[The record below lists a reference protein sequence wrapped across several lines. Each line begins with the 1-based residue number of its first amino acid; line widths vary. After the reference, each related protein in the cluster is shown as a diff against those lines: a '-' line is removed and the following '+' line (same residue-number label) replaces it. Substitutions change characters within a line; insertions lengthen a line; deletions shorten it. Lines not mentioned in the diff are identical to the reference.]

1 MTHDVR
7 TTGSTEPHSSSSA
20 PIATSPDQMNLEWF
34 RNVLGG
40 AGLLTASDLSAVEL
54 EPVGGGV
61 IARMVRAKLT
71 YAGPTGAPKSVVVKY
86 PTDDPGSYGLAKAMG
101 FYELETR
108 FYQDIA
114 PLVPGMGLAQCYSA
128 RLADDA
134 TTFNLVLEDLS
145 ETAAAGSILEA
156 ASPDQCS
163 RALRE
168 LVAFQ
173 APLWNSSKVTA
184 LEWLA
189 NPQRTIATFDA
200 LPAGLDPFVTRFGD
214 RLHASHIKLFEAV
227 LPQAGKWVRSWKAPT
242 VVQHGDFRSD
252 NLLYPT
258 NPGSD
263 RTVVV
268 DFQTVRLGPPGVD
281 LAYFL
286 GGSLPAEARRA
297 VERDLLTEYHQRLVS
312 SGVEGFDFDDA
323 WTAYRQGAM
332 YGVFLIVG
340 MGAQVEDSE
349 HANTVTA
356 AMART
361 YADMAI
367 DLEASQ
373 AAGLT

>member
-1 MTHDVR
+1 MTQDVKL
-7 TTGSTEPHSSSSA
+7 TSSIEPQRSSST
-20 PIATSPDQMNLEWF
+20 PIAASPDQMNLEWF
-34 RNVLGG
+34 RGVLGG
-40 AGLLTASDLSAVEL
+40 AGLLTESDLSSVEL
-54 EPVGGGV
+54 ESVAGGV
-61 IARMVRAKLT
+61 IARMVRAKLN
-71 YAGPTGAPKSVVVKY
+71 YAGPTSAPKSVVVKY

-128 RLADDA
+128 RLDDDA
-134 TTFNLVLEDLS
+134 TAFNLVLEDLS
-145 ETAAAGSILEA
+145 ESAAAGNILKA
-156 ASPDQCS
+156 ASADECS

-173 APLWNSSKVTA
+173 APLWNSPKVAA

-200 LPAGLDPFVTRFGD
+200 LPAGLEPFVARFGD
-214 RLHASHIKLFEAV
+214 RLDASHIKLFEAV
-227 LPQAGKWVRSWKAPT
+227 LPHAGKWVRSWTAPT

-252 NLLYPT
+252 NLLYPR
-258 NPGSD
+258 NPESD

-286 GGSLPAEARRA
+286 GGSLPAQARRA
-297 VERDLLTEYHQRLVS
+297 VERDLLTEYHERLVN

-323 WTAYRQGAM
+323 WTAYRQGAL
-332 YGVFLIVG
+332 YGVFLVVG

-367 DLEASQ
+367 ELEASQ